1 MKTMIL
7 ALTLVGLFAPGC
19 GTNVPSRFGPGCFPS
34 NTTAAPADGLITAFT
49 VPGGGV
55 EGGVAVGPAKSA
67 PKFTTDGALHITV
80 DAPVISTRQVLLV
93 DLPFDECVDASAF
106 TGLQFSI
113 SGSLSGCTF
122 GQATQDSAHLQYDG
136 SSAGPGALGTGA
148 PGAIPNSTVLTADQ
162 ITPVAQTLT
171 FPFAAQSNGLPAT
184 PTDTSKLTWLDWVFV
199 VNPYI
204 VGGPI
209 ACKGDLTIKDVKFY

>member
-7 ALTLVGLFAPGC
+7 TLTLVGLFAPGC
-19 GTNVPSRFGPGCFPS
+19 GNDEPAGVGPGCGPS

-49 VPGGGV
+49 VPGAGV
-55 EGGVAVGPAKSA
+55 LAGVAVGPPESA
-67 PKFTTDGALHITV
+67 PTFTTNGELHITV
-80 DAPVISTRQVLLV
+80 NAPVISTRQVLLV
-93 DLPFDECVDASAF
+93 DLPFRECVDATAF
-106 TGLQFSI
+106 AGLQFSI

-122 GQATQDSAHLQYDG
+122 GQATQDSAHLAYDG

-148 PGAIPNSTVLTADQ
+148 PGAIPNSTVLTSGQ
-162 ITPVAQTLT
+162 ITPEPQTMTL
-171 FPFAAQSNGLPAT
+171 PFAAQSDGVPAT
-184 PTDTSKLTWLDWVFV
+184 PTDKSKLTWLDWVFV

-204 VGGPI
+204 GGGPT